1 MRLTRPLPSGK
12 LIGQECIAAAAAER
26 KKRKA
31 LVTEPTV
38 AFKARSPTLTFNSV
52 GCLTKYSVLGLTK
65 NRKSA
70 DGAWCQHVLTSLDAV
85 EWRQDCRGEIVC

>member
-1 MRLTRPLPSGK
+1 MTRMPLPSGM

-38 AFKARSPTLTFNSV
+38 AFKARSPTLAFHSV
-52 GCLTKYSVLGLTK
+52 GCLTIYSVLGLVKFGSPPTE
-65 NRKSA
+65 
-70 DGAWCQHVLTSLDAV
+70 LDANMFD
-85 EWRQDCRGEIVC
+85 QS